1 MKKYT
6 KPNSKIFFK
15 WKILSLNISSV
26 YSGGKMEFMI
36 FTKTFFMDETRT
48 IGKKCLVN
56 ELVLFFQAIK
66 FKYL

>member
-1 MKKYT
+1 
-6 KPNSKIFFK
+6 
-15 WKILSLNISSV
+15 
-26 YSGGKMEFMI
+26 MEFMI